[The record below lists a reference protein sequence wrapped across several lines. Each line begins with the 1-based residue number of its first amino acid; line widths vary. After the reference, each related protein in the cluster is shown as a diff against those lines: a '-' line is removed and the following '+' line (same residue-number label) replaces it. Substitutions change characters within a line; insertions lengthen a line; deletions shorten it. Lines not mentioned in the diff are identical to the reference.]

1 MFQSFESFLN
11 YFLTE
16 TNQICLIFDIIIFLM
31 EKVAKNLRWGQ
42 IAVAVAVLGFAYI
55 LRKRYI
61 DYQENIKGARKI
73 VVVVK

>member
-1 MFQSFESFLN
+1 
-11 YFLTE
+11 
-16 TNQICLIFDIIIFLM
+16 M

-61 DYQENIKGARKI
+61 DYQEKIKGARKI